1 MEHIK
6 LNLLILHNY

>member
-6 LNLLILHNY
+6 LVG